1 MFLILHLVM
10 MAVILGVSFVTIFLM
25 VFEKDLLKMIVLSA
39 AQSTFYAIILY
50 ILLVPDVVLAYIAVA
65 VGIYTALLMFA
76 VKKTERY
83 EET

>member
-1 MFLILHLVM
+1 MFIILHLVLLSLVLGASFI
-10 MAVILGVSFVTIFLM
+10 AVFLL

-39 AQSTFYAIILY
+39 AQSTFYALALY
-50 ILLVPDVVLAYIAVA
+50 ILMVPDVVLAYIAVA

-83 EET
+83 EEA

>member
-1 MFLILHLVM
+1 MFLVLHLVLLS
-10 MAVILGVSFVTIFLM
+10 VVLGASFVTIFLL

-39 AQSTFYAIILY
+39 AQSTFYAIALY
-50 ILLVPDVVLAYIAVA
+50 ILMVPDVVLAYIAVA

-83 EET
+83 EEV